1 MDEFYLLMN
10 VHFSST
16 IKVVGLVTSVGGPM
30 MMIMEFLEKGDL
42 KSYVQEN
49 GRDMTE
55 DQLTSICENVSQ
67 LMSITLSIYLS

>member
-1 MDEFYLLMN
+1 MF
-10 VHFSST
+10 
-16 IKVVGLVTSVGGPM
+16 GLVTGMGGPM

-49 GRDMTE
+49 GKDMTE

-67 LMSITLSIYLS
+67 LMCIT